1 MGAYRFLAGIRG
13 VFSETLAAPWGG
25 RYVVDKRREV
35 MDATQWAVFREFLH
49 KWVEKNAKEFP
60 AIARTKGIS
69 LAKRM
74 IDEALAEWRATREKA
89 T

>member
-1 MGAYRFLAGIRG
+1 
-13 VFSETLAAPWGG
+13 
-25 RYVVDKRREV
+25 
-35 MDATQWAVFREFLH
+35 MDATQWATFREFLH
-49 KWVEKNAKEFP
+49 GWVERNAKEFP
-60 AIARTKGIS
+60 AIARTKGIA